1 MYAESLWFG
10 LPQSSFFL
18 LLKINFPS
26 EFIIQCVRCLISKAD
41 EITVFKQKHSKVW
54 LAAIQTLSGY
64 NLYMKTFVLRPFWQ
78 HTPRTTAVS
87 EEEKKEKKRLFF
99 FTKWV
104 ISNTN
109 QNLEPNCHKGTSEA
123 VFNLCTHIKTSQ
135 CNYSHGK
142 ANANIATPQ
151 TPHINLI
158 IVSSLIVGLLA
169 HKKNISWSR
178 TGRKNKNTSSF
189 FLSVHH

>member
-1 MYAESLWFG
+1 MS
-10 LPQSSFFL
+10 
-18 LLKINFPS
+18 
-26 EFIIQCVRCLISKAD
+26 
-41 EITVFKQKHSKVW
+41 
-54 LAAIQTLSGY
+54 
-64 NLYMKTFVLRPFWQ
+64 
-78 HTPRTTAVS
+78 PR
-87 EEEKKEKKRLFF
+87 KRKEKKDL

-123 VFNLCTHIKTSQ
+123 VFNLRTHIKTSQ

-142 ANANIATPQ
+142 ANTNIATPQ

-169 HKKNISWSR
+169 HKK
-178 TGRKNKNTSSF
+178 TFHGVELEEKTKKQKHKHF
-189 FLSVHH
+189 FS

>member
-1 MYAESLWFG
+1 MAVD
-10 LPQSSFFL
+10 
-18 LLKINFPS
+18 S
-26 EFIIQCVRCLISKAD
+26 EDHGR
-41 EITVFKQKHSKVW
+41 
-54 LAAIQTLSGY
+54 
-64 NLYMKTFVLRPFWQ
+64 LRG
-78 HTPRTTAVS
+78 RDKR
-87 EEEKKEKKRLFF
+87 EREKKIF

-123 VFNLCTHIKTSQ
+123 VFNLRTLIKTSQ

-151 TPHINLI
+151 TAHINLI

-169 HKKNISWSR
+169 QKKSFRGVELEEKKQKHTQAISS
-178 TGRKNKNTSSF
+178 
-189 FLSVHH
+189 